1 MISTTLSQLYLQ
13 FNRQYDRDI
22 DQLELRASSDS
33 GPLRLKTRE
42 AFFTNMTSREAH
54 RENARTLIRSFLGN
68 SIREA
73 QPRASAQEVSQHL
86 GRIWGDVMGVRS
98 EIRVRHVLDLRNAV
112 TALAQTHPP
121 ALAQPGLDPDQD
133 IWHNTRQLWHTS
145 RQGPSRVLGASSF
158 AAAAAPDTT
167 PPAPPAQLSPAP
179 APRPPATRQ
188 QAPAQST
195 GVQDARSRLARESNK
210 NEALSH
216 LKKIY
221 SPAAVHRLHAADRG
235 YFHDRLRNLVDCA
248 DKYLPE
254 LMRGRAQD
262 HAILEAAAGHILR
275 SEGLRLDSR
284 AALYKALVVRD
295 VGAAQRLFR
304 ALPPGEASALSKSLV
319 IERGQ
324 PSTLADTA
332 QAAPQSGQNNY
343 LQKQTPG

>member
-1 MISTTLSQLYLQ
+1 MINTTLSQLYRQ
-13 FNRQYDRDI
+13 FNPQYDRDI
-22 DQLELRASSDS
+22 DLLEFRASSDS
-33 GPLRLKTRE
+33 GPLRVKTRQ

-68 SIREA
+68 SIRAA
-73 QPRASAQEVSQHL
+73 QPQASGQEVSEHL

-98 EIRVRHVLDLRNAV
+98 AIRVRHVLDLRNAV

-133 IWHNTRQLWHTS
+133 IWHNTRQLWLTS

-179 APRPPATRQ
+179 APRPPAAGQ

-235 YFHDRLRNLVDCA
+235 YFHDRLRNLVECA

-254 LMRGRAQD
+254 LMQGRAQD
-262 HAILEAAAGHILR
+262 HAILESAASHILR

-284 AALYKALVVRD
+284 AALYKALVVCD

-304 ALPPGEASALSKSLV
+304 ALPPGEASVLSKSLA
-319 IERGQ
+319 IEHSQ
-324 PSTLADTA
+324 PRTLADTA
-332 QAAPQSGQNNY
+332 KEGQQSGQNSI
-343 LQKQTPG
+343 LQK

>member
-1 MISTTLSQLYLQ
+1 MISTPLSQLYLQ
-13 FNRQYDRDI
+13 FNRQYERDI
-22 DQLELRASSDS
+22 DRLELRASSES
-33 GPLRLKTRE
+33 GPLRLKTRQ

-98 EIRVRHVLDLRNAV
+98 AIRVRHVRDLRNAV
-112 TALAQTHPP
+112 TALAHAHPP
-121 ALAQPGLDPDQD
+121 APAQPGLDTDQD
-133 IWHNTRQLWHTS
+133 IWHNTRQLWLTS
-145 RQGPSRVLGASSF
+145 RQGPARVLGASSF

-167 PPAPPAQLSPAP
+167 PPAPRAQLSPAP
-179 APRPPATRQ
+179 APRPPAARQ

-195 GVQDARSRLARESNK
+195 GVQDARSRLARENDK

-221 SPAAVHRLHAADRG
+221 SPAAVPGLSVADRG
-235 YFHDRLRNLVDCA
+235 YLHDRLRNLVDCA

-284 AALYKALVVRD
+284 AALYKALVACD

-304 ALPPGEASALSKSLV
+304 ALPPGEASVLSKSLV
-319 IERGQ
+319 IERSQ
-324 PSTLADTA
+324 PRTLADTA
-332 QAAPQSGQNNY
+332 QAAPQSGQNNH